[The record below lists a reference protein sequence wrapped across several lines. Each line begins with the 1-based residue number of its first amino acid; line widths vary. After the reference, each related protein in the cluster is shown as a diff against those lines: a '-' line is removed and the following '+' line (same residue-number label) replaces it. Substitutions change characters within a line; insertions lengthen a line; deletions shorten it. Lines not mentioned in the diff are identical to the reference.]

1 MTERDNRAQDLLR
14 TLLAEGWSQ
23 AEIARRIGRDPRL
36 VRFVLKGLKPGTN
49 LVSALTQLARG
60 EDVTPPPRRRDRKGR
75 AAKVRSKRGRPSHRP
90 SDIGGEPPRPRG
102 DRAPQPD
109 AEPPEEQRIET
120 PPRKR
125 RHGSTPSTGQPE
137 RLERQMHKRNLLRHE
152 VTNLPHHRSSHI
164 LQFPRSNEDARGQAS
179 DLLTEILSEG
189 RGQRMHAKLWIEVD
203 KRGRRERQIVRLG
216 DKGGYDCGLAL
227 EDVRLFRDALSW
239 LEDQAGQR
247 YGNAAD
253 TGRLIGVEIDVW

>member
-23 AEIARRIGRDPRL
+23 SEIARRIKRDPRL
-36 VRFVLKGLKPGTN
+36 LRYVLHGLKPGTN
-49 LVSALTQLARG
+49 LVEALTQLERG
-60 EDVTPPPRRRDRKGR
+60 EEVTPPPRRRDRKGR
-75 AAKVRSKRGRPSHRP
+75 TAKVRSKRGRPSHRP
-90 SDIGGEPPRPRG
+90 PEPDAKPSRPRG
-102 DRAPQPD
+102 DYAPQP
-109 AEPPEEQRIET
+109 AEEPPEEQRIEI

-125 RHGSTPSTGQPE
+125 RRSTTPSTGQPE
-137 RLERQMHKRNLLRHE
+137 RLERKMRKRNLLRHE
-152 VTNLPHHRSSHI
+152 VTNLPHHRSSHL
-164 LQFPRSNEDARGQAS
+164 LQFPRDNEDARGQAS